1 MVEARQSGTR
11 HGDGG
16 GHEVE
21 VEEEEEEEEER
32 TIVVGAK
39 RSDGTIYCR
48 TRFPNI

>member
-21 VEEEEEEEEER
+21 VEEEER